1 MGEFLG
7 SDIWNSFCRDIIA
20 KLLSVKEVLSDLS
33 VITKIV
39 EFLLAYIL
47 CQYKNKY
54 SIRERKKEMNS
65 WIKRGRRRKTF
76 IDFLLREYI
85 SLFVL
90 VILIQSV
97 NIYSIY
103 KTGQIISTEKTIDIY
118 FVLGGI
124 IILIIYIL
132 NRNSV
137 ELMQFRQKKIWMM
150 LILYFVFCFGV
161 ITELNQLMI
170 KLENL
175 IVIFSL
181 GGWMW
186 FVFKYC
192 DVVYII
198 DNRFADIYMQGG
210 VIIKELETK
219 TIHYRGGVIIAKRKV
234 NSSYE
239 EFRIK
244 EGEIT
249 QIKYYGDIYIDRS
262 TIDDIKMKLLS

>member
-1 MGEFLG
+1 
-7 SDIWNSFCRDIIA
+7 
-20 KLLSVKEVLSDLS
+20 
-33 VITKIV
+33 
-39 EFLLAYIL
+39 
-47 CQYKNKY
+47 
-54 SIRERKKEMNS
+54 
-65 WIKRGRRRKTF
+65 
-76 IDFLLREYI
+76 
-85 SLFVL
+85 
-90 VILIQSV
+90 
-97 NIYSIY
+97 
-103 KTGQIISTEKTIDIY
+103 
-118 FVLGGI
+118 
-124 IILIIYIL
+124 
-132 NRNSV
+132 
-137 ELMQFRQKKIWMM
+137 
-150 LILYFVFCFGV
+150 
-161 ITELNQLMI
+161 
-170 KLENL
+170 
-175 IVIFSL
+175 
-181 GGWMW
+181 MW